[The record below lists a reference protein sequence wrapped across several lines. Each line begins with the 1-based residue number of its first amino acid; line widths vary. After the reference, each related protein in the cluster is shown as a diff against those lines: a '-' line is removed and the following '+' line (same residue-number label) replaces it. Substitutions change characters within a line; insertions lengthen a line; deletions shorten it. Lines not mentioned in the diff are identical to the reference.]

1 MDYPQNEHGQL
12 LHPEYGYVICG
23 SNKKQPNKYGDYICL
38 NRPATKPVNHDKC
51 HMHGAK
57 SLRGAAHPNFTTG
70 QRSKYAP
77 AKVAARYEEALE
89 DPRLMDLTSNIALR
103 EAFIRERLEALDNA
117 PDPAQVWQDMTKQL
131 NALEVAYSQADSV
144 KMAQAL
150 RAMRSLIS
158 ERTRYHKTRNEIE
171 SALDSQSRDIE
182 REKRL
187 KLQGEHAASAD
198 EIVFIMKALLAFM
211 TQEFADDRN
220 RLNKALGFL
229 DGLFFA
235 GHPELVAGD
244 TPAANG
250 NN

>member
-1 MDYPQNEHGQL
+1 MAQCTATAKSTGERCKRPTVNGTTKCRFHG
-12 LHPEYGYVICG
+12 G
-23 SNKKQPNKYGDYICL
+23 
-38 NRPATKPVNHDKC
+38 
-51 HMHGAK
+51 M
-57 SLRGAAHPNFTTG
+57 SLRGAASPTFKDG
-70 QRSKYAP
+70 SRSKYAP
-77 AKVAARYEEALE
+77 VQIANRYEEALD

-171 SALDSQSRDIE
+171 GALDSQSKDIE

-198 EIVFIMKALLAFM
+198 EIAFIMKSMMGYF
-211 TQEFADDRN
+211 TQEFMDDRK

-235 GHPELVAGD
+235 GHPELVAGNP
-244 TPAANG
+244 PASNG
-250 NN
+250 SGS